1 MGRGLTRGSLFRY
14 LPARRETMT
23 NNPARNEALRVD
35 SSGMV
40 QWGEEETGVNVTV
53 LTLVSFFSRFR

>member
-14 LPARRETMT
+14 LPARRETT
-23 NNPARNEALRVD
+23 KNNPARNETLSVD

-40 QWGEEETGVNVTV
+40 QWGGEETGATV
-53 LTLVSFFSRFR
+53 LTLVTFFSRFR